1 MRHSVQ
7 WCIKQQTNT
16 PSTLLS
22 DLCVGTFPVHIN
34 LTHNPPGVYSL
45 EITATD
51 VFNLT
56 DKNIISYTSGYLKTT
71 KTNGYYIALQGWVT
85 YEVQIVD
92 YKVML
97 ISFTFI
103 TSHHCTM
110 LLHSL
115 RTSSSL
121 LIKFCPC
128 IPEPY
133 LQIRF
138 INSSPRVSGSRVV
151 ADFTINRRTTSVE
164 CFINGQG
171 SKKEC
176 KSVLQTAL
184 GKQ

>member
-1 MRHSVQ
+1 MY
-7 WCIKQQTNT
+7 
-16 PSTLLS
+16 STSLI
-22 DLCVGTFPVHIN
+22 GTSSAIQVRT
-34 LTHNPPGVYSL
+34 L
-45 EITATD
+45 
-51 VFNLT
+51 
-56 DKNIISYTSGYLKTT
+56 TT
-71 KTNGYYIALQGWVT
+71 KSKIALQGWVT
-85 YEVQIVD
+85 YEVQFVD

-115 RTSSSL
+115 CTSSSS
-121 LIKFCPC
+121 LIKFCHC
-128 IPEPY
+128 ITEPY

-176 KSVLQTAL
+176 KLVLQTAL